1 MRSPVSLASYAAA
14 QVRVQARVD
23 EAARSSAPAA
33 VAPGQPQHMASV
45 SRAAA
50 QAAAAQVPND
60 DPYRTPSASPA
71 NMRMLAGEKHGAAVN
86 MGPPPPYKSC
96 KPTQRTQQHNQ
107 AAVTPVGAHGL
118 LDYPKLPAPG
128 TAAGWQMPTSL
139 GQPMQA
145 AAAGA
150 CSTPSPSGARYSPG
164 TKRWSHCVQPPL
176 PYFRA

>member
-1 MRSPVSLASYAAA
+1 LASYAAA

-71 NMRMLAGEKHGAAVN
+71 NMRMLAGEKYGPAAVYILTAAGEKHGAAVN
-86 MGPPPPYKSC
+86 MGPPPPCKSC
-96 KPTQRTQQHNQ
+96 KPTQRTRWQQHNQ

-118 LDYPKLPAPG
+118 LDYPKLPQG
-128 TAAGWQMPTSL
+128 RKLHFGVRL
-139 GQPMQA
+139 
-145 AAAGA
+145 
-150 CSTPSPSGARYSPG
+150 
-164 TKRWSHCVQPPL
+164 
-176 PYFRA
+176 

>member
-1 MRSPVSLASYAAA
+1 VRSPVSLASYAAA

-71 NMRMLAGEKHGAAVN
+71 NMRAGEKHGAAVN
-86 MGPPPPYKSC
+86 MGPPPPCKSC
-96 KPTQRTQQHNQ
+96 KPTQRTRWQQHNQ

-118 LDYPKLPAPG
+118 LDYPKLPQG
-128 TAAGWQMPTSL
+128 RKLHFGVRL
-139 GQPMQA
+139 
-145 AAAGA
+145 
-150 CSTPSPSGARYSPG
+150 
-164 TKRWSHCVQPPL
+164 
-176 PYFRA
+176 

>member
-71 NMRMLAGEKHGAAVN
+71 NMRIETGSEIGHFKLFWHRNRGCISSNALPRSRIGYHS
-86 MGPPPPYKSC
+86 Y
-96 KPTQRTQQHNQ
+96 
-107 AAVTPVGAHGL
+107 TPV
-118 LDYPKLPAPG
+118 PG
-128 TAAGWQMPTSL
+128 EPDRPRSVSYTHLTLPTSFE
-139 GQPMQA
+139 
-145 AAAGA
+145 
-150 CSTPSPSGARYSPG
+150 
-164 TKRWSHCVQPPL
+164 V
-176 PYFRA
+176 

>member
-1 MRSPVSLASYAAA
+1 M
-14 QVRVQARVD
+14 QARVD

-107 AAVTPVGAHGL
+107 AAVSDASVVLLHFRVLKKSVLGELVEKSQNDPV
-118 LDYPKLPAPG
+118 
-128 TAAGWQMPTSL
+128 
-139 GQPMQA
+139 
-145 AAAGA
+145 
-150 CSTPSPSGARYSPG
+150 
-164 TKRWSHCVQPPL
+164 
-176 PYFRA
+176 

>member
-1 MRSPVSLASYAAA
+1 MSLVSCAAA

-128 TAAGWQMPTSL
+128 TAAALADADQF
-139 GQPMQA
+139 
-145 AAAGA
+145 GA
-150 CSTPSPSGARYSPG
+150 TDASSSRRSVQH
-164 TKRWSHCVQPPL
+164 TKPNYLLV
-176 PYFRA
+176 